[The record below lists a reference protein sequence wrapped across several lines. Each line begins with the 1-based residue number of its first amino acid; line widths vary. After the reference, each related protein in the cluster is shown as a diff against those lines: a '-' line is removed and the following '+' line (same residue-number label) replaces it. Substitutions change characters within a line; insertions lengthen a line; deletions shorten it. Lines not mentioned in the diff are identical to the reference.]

1 MAVML
6 PDSRGIVVSSPLP
19 SPIPEPDSDSSP
31 SICLLFRSSGDG
43 DGEGKREGDGKGPA
57 KEDEGKVRM
66 IELVTAGISGSSSS
80 NTMGSSH
87 SSCKGFEIFTH

>member
-6 PDSRGIVVSSPLP
+6 PSSRGTMVTSPLP

-43 DGEGKREGDGKGPA
+43 DGEGKGPV

-66 IELVTAGISGSSSS
+66 IELVTTGISGSSSN

-87 SSCKGFEIFTH
+87 SSCNK